1 MQYIQAM
8 NFVSLGNWQVEG
20 YQGQNIR
27 FGDSQGSIKTSNEVW
42 QLTKIDELRRM
53 RVISETN
60 TRLWAFSNNNILLQ
74 WTVVENGP
82 RVLVFDKLKD
92 AH

>member
-20 YQGQNIR
+20 YQGKNIR

-60 TRLWAFSNNNILLQ
+60 TRL
-74 WTVVENGP
+74 
-82 RVLVFDKLKD
+82 
-92 AH
+92 